1 MWYHLK
7 IRIKGVY
14 RDMSYNAFISYRH
27 IESDLYVAKQ
37 VHRRLETFKVPQSV
51 ARKIGNKKIQRVFR
65 DQEELPIGSDLSDNI
80 TKALRESEYLIVI
93 CSPQT
98 PQSYWV
104 QTEIETFIRLH
115 GRDKILAVLVE
126 GEPSESF
133 PKQLLTDETG
143 RAVEPLAADVRGKSR
158 SEITRKI
165 RTEIVRLAA
174 TILGCSYD
182 ELRQRH
188 KERRMRKIIGAS
200 MVIAMLAVAFGIYSV
215 CNYMAI
221 QKNYEGKLINQS
233 KYLADTS
240 LSLLNKGDRI
250 TAGLIALEALPSADR
265 DRPVVTAAQY
275 ALSQSLYAYENGMN
289 LVKDRLIKHDLQV
302 KTIRYC
308 QNGSKL
314 VTVDQSGN
322 VYVWNTD
329 DGMLNIKITPQIDK
343 YGTIEY
349 VLDAMLTENNTIV
362 IITSCEVKG
371 IDMDGKLLWNASIS
385 AEYIGCVI
393 DTEAEIVA
401 CISNNV
407 IDFIDVSEGEII
419 QTVDNLSKSSSF
431 SSDAVFNHE
440 HNMFAVAHYGD
451 EEKECG
457 EISVVNLDTGDCT
470 ILKTEYS
477 YIMTLA
483 FTLDNNITVI
493 SREYEKLLDYTNERL
508 TAKLEKISVSNET
521 NIWNKDVS
529 IVVMDLWT
537 SSADIKCRKY
547 TSTLTG
553 TTHDEIIL
561 TMSRTVYTFNSQT
574 GESVS
579 EINLTSEIAS
589 TLIAEDS
596 GSGYIV
602 ENTGTIN
609 FYNLT
614 TGIKYIG
621 VNVEIDRN
629 VSDVIIKKG
638 VLAAVIY
645 ASPDVILMKYHEGYG
660 MECVSEYD
668 SIVYGMDCSED
679 ESFYVI
685 ETGGLIEETSYY
697 FYSSTDNKLLAE
709 WSIEEGDYPVES
721 CFISNS
727 VYAVMASSGNIF
739 IYNLDDNTTK
749 CIEKPLDISTVN
761 WILSDNHRFALAYD
775 FDRYYL
781 VDFESG
787 RITADGVVSE
797 LINCGV
803 ISEDGKK
810 LYANGMENTV
820 FCIDID
826 SGSITYI
833 DEEYRLSWG
842 DPSRKTMAL
851 TSDGRFLA
859 VSCAD
864 NILRIWD
871 DRYEKTIAEI
881 PYAGQNSSF
890 LMFMPDDNKL
900 IMQGDTYYLKI
911 YDLDSEEFVFISDE
925 QYNYIDNMVVDREV
939 NMIALCTI
947 SEMLILNR
955 KDFEI
960 LAYVKNGLSY
970 MPVNGYVFNQSG
982 DAVYRFPYMDLDMLI
997 AEAERQFKG
1006 NELTEWERTQYNI
1019 D

>member
-1 MWYHLK
+1 M
-7 IRIKGVY
+7 G
-14 RDMSYNAFISYRH
+14 YNAFISYRH
-27 IESDLYVAKQ
+27 TESDLYVARQ
-37 VHRRLETFKVPQSV
+37 VHRRLETFKVPRGV
-51 ARKIGNKKIQRVFR
+51 AQKIGNKKIQRVFR
-65 DQEELPIGSDLSDNI
+65 DQEELPIGSDLGENI
-80 TKALRESEYLIVI
+80 TKALEESEYLIVI

-126 GEPSESF
+126 GEPAESF

-143 RAVEPLAADVRGKSR
+143 KPVEPLAADVRGKSR
-158 SEITRKI
+158 SQITSKL

-182 ELRQRH
+182 ELKQRH
-188 KERRMRKIIGAS
+188 KERRMRKVIGVS
-200 MVIAMLAVAFGIYSV
+200 MVISMLAVAFGIYSV
-215 CNYMAI
+215 YNYMAI

-265 DRPVVTAAQY
+265 DRPVVTAAQF
-275 ALSQSLYAYENGMN
+275 ALSQALYAYENGME

-329 DGMLNIKITPQIDK
+329 DGMLNIKIAPQIDK

-349 VLDAMLTENNTIV
+349 VLDATLTENNTIV
-362 IITSCEVKG
+362 IVTSYEVKG
-371 IDMDGKLLWNASIS
+371 LDMDGKLLWSTSIS

-393 DTEAEIVA
+393 DTETEIIA
-401 CISNNV
+401 GISNNI
-407 IDFIDVSEGEII
+407 IDFIDVSEGKII
-419 QTVDNLSKSSSF
+419 QTVDNLSKYSSF
-431 SSDAVFNHE
+431 SSDAVFNQE

-451 EEKECG
+451 EAQKYG
-457 EISVVNLDTGDCT
+457 EISVINLDTGDCT

-483 FTLDNNITVI
+483 FTLDNNITAI
-493 SREYEKLLDYTNERL
+493 SREHERLLDYTDEKL
-508 TAKLEKISVSNET
+508 TAKLEKISVSNES

-537 SSADIKCRKY
+537 SSADIKCRNY
-547 TSTLTG
+547 TSVLTNVE
-553 TTHDEIIL
+553 HDEIIL
-561 TMSRTVYTFNSQT
+561 TMSRAVYTFNSQT
-574 GESVS
+574 GELVS

-589 TLIAEDS
+589 TLLADYS
-596 GSGYIV
+596 GLGYIV

-614 TGIKYIG
+614 TGIKYDG
-621 VNVEIDRN
+621 VNVEIDRD
-629 VSDVIIKKG
+629 VTEVIIKNG

-668 SIVYGMDCSED
+668 KIVYKMDCSED
-679 ESFYVI
+679 ESCYVI
-685 ETGGLIEETSYY
+685 QTGGIVEEAGYY

-709 WSIEEGDYPVES
+709 WSIEAGDAPVES

-727 VYAVMASSGNIF
+727 LYAVMSGSGNIF
-739 IYNLDDNTTK
+739 IYNLDDNTTN
-749 CIEKPLDISTVN
+749 CIEKTLDISTVN

-775 FDRYYL
+775 FDHYYL
-781 VDFESG
+781 VDLKSG
-787 RITADGVVSE
+787 KITADGVVSE
-797 LINCGV
+797 YINCGV
-803 ISEDGKK
+803 ISNGGKK
-810 LYANGMENTV
+810 LYANGIDNSA
-820 FCIDID
+820 FCMDVD
-826 SGSITYI
+826 SGTINYI

-842 DPSRKTMAL
+842 SPFRKTMAL
-851 TSDGRFLA
+851 SSDGRFLA
-859 VSCAD
+859 VSCID

-871 DRYEKTIAEI
+871 NKSQKTIAEI

-900 IMQGDTYYLKI
+900 LMQGDTYYLKI
-911 YDLDSEEFVFISDE
+911 YDLDSKEFVFISDE
-925 QYNYIDNMVVDREV
+925 QYNYIENMVVDKDV

-947 SEMLILNR
+947 SEMLILNG
-955 KDFEI
+955 KDFEL
-960 LAYVKNGLSY
+960 LAYVRNGLSY

-997 AEAERQFKG
+997 AEAEKQFKG
-1006 NELTEWERTQYNI
+1006 NELTEWERIQYNI